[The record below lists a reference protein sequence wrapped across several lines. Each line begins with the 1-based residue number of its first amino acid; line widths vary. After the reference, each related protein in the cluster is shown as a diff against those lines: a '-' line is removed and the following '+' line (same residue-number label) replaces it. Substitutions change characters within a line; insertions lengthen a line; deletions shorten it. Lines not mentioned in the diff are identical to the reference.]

1 MTELLLDLEAFLD
14 SMVQRRPSLWTR
26 SACGVTR
33 SGRDIPALLDRD
45 AYIPASQRARVLLVS
60 GLSGQLA
67 DLEPAMQVLDMF
79 ASSGQRFAASMALS
93 AVPSGNPDGLAL
105 GGMSSNGAE
114 GNPSIGYPP
123 EGQFYDDQIDPE
135 RRYLWRWICFQAPDL
150 VLEVVLGDRV
160 KWQANQAAERL
171 APAMAAARMA
181 DDGSLLAAL
190 GLGTPSG
197 LGPIPGLR
205 LIVPTQR
212 LGAELGR
219 LLSFIPQFPSWEPS
233 QARRALDSRRSRSRL
248 RLASI
253 LGSVYGHSADP
264 KNYTEGVAI
273 SGRLRLSSLSFDG
286 AAIASE
292 IATML
297 SGDGTVEV
305 NPFGEDPSGAN
316 LAGVIWGPELADATG
331 DRRWADLLVKA
342 ADYYQPA
349 VPGGAP
355 PPSDPEFR
363 TEDMFMCGAILGRAF
378 QVTGEGRYLEFLT
391 RFLQDMDTQQVNGL
405 FWHCRSAPYFWGRAN
420 GFAALG
426 LAESLTYLPDR
437 HPNKDAILD
446 MYLALMDGLRRCQQ
460 PSGMFPQL
468 LDVPGSY
475 QEFTITS
482 MFGYAAAK
490 GLRLGWLDPSFLE
503 PLQLAWQGVNERI
516 DDEGN
521 VVDACDSTGVQAS
534 SRDYLDRPAIFG
546 RDGRGGGIALWF
558 AVELERLAQQIPG

>member
-1 MTELLLDLEAFLD
+1 MTEFLLDLEAFLD

-26 SACGVTR
+26 SACGVSR
-33 SGRDIPALLDRD
+33 AGRDIPALLDRD

-67 DLEPAMQVLDMF
+67 ELEQAMQVLDMF
-79 ASSGQRFAASMALS
+79 ASSGQRFATSVALS
-93 AVPSGNPDGLAL
+93 AVPSSNPDGLAL

-114 GNPSIGYPP
+114 ANPSIGYPP
-123 EGQFYDDQIDPE
+123 EGQFYYDQMDPE

-160 KWQANQAAERL
+160 QWQANQAAERL
-171 APAMAAARMA
+171 APAVAAARMA
-181 DDGSLLAAL
+181 DDSSLLSAL

-205 LIVPTQR
+205 LIVPAQR

-219 LLSFIPQFPSWEPS
+219 LLSFISQFPSWETSP
-233 QARRALDSRRSRSRL
+233 ARRALDSRRSRSRL
-248 RLASI
+248 RVASI
-253 LGSVYGHSADP
+253 LDSVYGHCTDP
-264 KNYTEGVAI
+264 KNYIEGVAI
-273 SGRLRLSSLSFDG
+273 SGRLRLACLSSDG

-292 IATML
+292 IAAML
-297 SGDGTVEV
+297 SAGGTGDE
-305 NPFGEDPSGAN
+305 NPFGEEPTGAD
-316 LAGVIWGPELADATG
+316 LAGVIWGQELADATG

-342 ADYYQPA
+342 ADYYLPAAPGGTPQPA
-349 VPGGAP
+349 
-355 PPSDPEFR
+355 DPDFR
-363 TEDMFMCGAILGRAF
+363 TEDMFLCGAILGRAY
-378 QVTGEGRYLEFLT
+378 QVTGEGRYLEVLT
-391 RFLQDMDTQQVNGL
+391 RFLRDMDTQQENGL

-420 GFAALG
+420 GFAAMG
-426 LAESLTYLPDR
+426 LAESLTYLPD
-437 HPNKDAILD
+437 HYPNKDAILD

-468 LDVPGSY
+468 LDVAGSY
-475 QEFTITS
+475 QEFTSTC
-482 MFGYAAAK
+482 MFGYSAAK

-521 VVDACDSTGVQAS
+521 VVDACDSTGVKTS
-534 SRDYLDRPAIFG
+534 SKDYLDRPAIFG
-546 RDGRGGGIALWF
+546 RDDRSGGMGLWF
-558 AVELERLAQQIPG
+558 AVELERLAQQIPD